1 MPEDCS
7 VCCQQAKEKRRSL
20 NAIFQLEANSAI
32 LTLLTVI
39 WPALSSELR
48 KESQQCSLFG
58 CRKCFQLLQTAS
70 NHLGK
75 LKESV
80 DQVEDVLQQ
89 SGRFWAGFDTQ
100 CHLQNWSKPRARII
114 RYSYNVAHVGIKYV
128 WLYNISVTALIMLLV
143 TETSHAGVSFF
154 YILNFL

>member
-20 NAIFQLEANSAI
+20 NAIFQPEANSAI

-39 WPALSSELR
+39 WPALSSKLR
-48 KESQQCSLFG
+48 HESQQCSLFG
-58 CRKCFQLLQTAS
+58 CRTCFQLLQTAS
-70 NHLGK
+70 NCLRE

-89 SGRFWAGFDTQ
+89 SGRFEQG
-100 CHLQNWSKPRARII
+100 LI
-114 RYSYNVAHVGIKYV
+114 RNVIFRTEANPGQELSGIV
-128 WLYNISVTALIMLLV
+128 IML
-143 TETSHAGVSFF
+143 HM
-154 YILNFL
+154 